1 MHILEE
7 TDDEFIFPD
16 GSLTPGE
23 DNVITIV
30 QVRVY
35 QILVLFASSDVI
47 SQDNMGLNQTDGS
60 ESTSIFSTLF

>member
-16 GSLTPGE
+16 GSLTPGA
-23 DNVITIV
+23 DNIITIV

-35 QILVLFASSDVI
+35 RFLDLFTLSDV
-47 SQDNMGLNQTDGS
+47 
-60 ESTSIFSTLF
+60 TS

>member
-16 GSLTPGE
+16 GSLTPGA

-35 QILVLFASSDVI
+35 QFLDLFASSDVI

-60 ESTSIFSTLF
+60 ESVSIYPTLF

>member
-23 DNVITIV
+23 DNVITVV